1 MYIKASNTKN
11 VVDMKDYALIELLP
25 VYLND
30 GYYTKEVVD
39 KFINE
44 IVMGEVD
51 LKGYIDEKE
60 LTMALNGFIKEIK
73 IQYRQTDDSINDPA
87 DNDDLWADDIPEW
100 INEKFV
106 WQRLVIDYGNGE
118 KYYSD
123 PVCISGAKGDTGEKG
138 RSLIGITPQW
148 CLNNDGNWNN
158 FIPELTEYD
167 TIWIRHELQWDYPAE
182 TNYTPEVQDF
192 VYEKVKELFNR
203 MVAEEENTT
212 KVQEELESI
221 KENIT
226 EIEENYATKDELEN
240 VINSNRINMFRNGDF
255 YDGQTSWSVYGSGN
269 NIPRLQENKT
279 YPHGKAIVIQGEP
292 THIQH
297 LSQVI
302 HPIANII
309 GQEYTISCM
318 VNCDNADD
326 GFDMPLY
333 GLKVEVYYGK
343 EVVDEIFAEVEN
355 FDNEWCKLSTTF
367 TVEQDYDYF
376 ECSFYVRD
384 TSKTIRVV
392 GFMFEEGN
400 LANPFQINVR
410 EMQNKIPTRLGQL
423 ENDKDYVTFN
433 DLEIEIEKLK
443 EEINDLKTIIAD
455 LSNNE

>member
-73 IQYRQTDDSINDPA
+73 IQYRQTDDPINDPA

-192 VYEKVKELFNR
+192 VYEKVKDILPTGKFTFKNYEGEL
-203 MVAEEENTT
+203 A
-212 KVQEELESI
+212 LI
-221 KENIT
+221 
-226 EIEENYATKDELEN
+226 
-240 VINSNRINMFRNGDF
+240 
-255 YDGQTSWSVYGSGN
+255 
-269 NIPRLQENKT
+269 
-279 YPHGKAIVIQGEP
+279 
-292 THIQH
+292 
-297 LSQVI
+297 
-302 HPIANII
+302 
-309 GQEYTISCM
+309 
-318 VNCDNADD
+318 
-326 GFDMPLY
+326 
-333 GLKVEVYYGK
+333 KVEV
-343 EVVDEIFAEVEN
+343 
-355 FDNEWCKLSTTF
+355 
-367 TVEQDYDYF
+367 
-376 ECSFYVRD
+376 
-384 TSKTIRVV
+384 
-392 GFMFEEGN
+392 
-400 LANPFQINVR
+400 
-410 EMQNKIPTRLGQL
+410 
-423 ENDKDYVTFN
+423 
-433 DLEIEIEKLK
+433 
-443 EEINDLKTIIAD
+443 
-455 LSNNE
+455 